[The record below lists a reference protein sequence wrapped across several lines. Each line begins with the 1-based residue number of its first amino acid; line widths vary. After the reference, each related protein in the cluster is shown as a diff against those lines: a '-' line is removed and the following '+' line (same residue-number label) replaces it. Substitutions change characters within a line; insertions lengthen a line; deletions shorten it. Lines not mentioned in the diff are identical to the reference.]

1 MNTELPLKGKRILIT
16 RAKEQAK
23 VFASKIE
30 KAGGVAI
37 TTPLLQFKAS
47 EPGQECIKEKLQKLS
62 TYDCIVFT
70 SGNGVTFFK
79 YFLDHWSIPVSALEN
94 VKIASVGR
102 KTSKQLK
109 EIGLLVS
116 IIPEEFVAERLVK
129 AISSNI
135 KVGSKVLV
143 VHGNLSR
150 PILVETLKYKGF
162 DVTDL
167 VVYETLH
174 NLQEQEKL
182 TELILNNQ
190 LDFITFTS
198 SSTVDSFMKVL
209 DTSELTHRLTKTTF
223 ICIGPITYNTLKEYG
238 YEALVPKT
246 YTTDDML
253 KSMVESLKNKGGS

>member
-1 MNTELPLKGKRILIT
+1 MNTELPLKGKRVLIT

-23 VFASKIE
+23 DFANKIE

-37 TTPLLQFKAS
+37 TTPLLQFKAN
-47 EPGQECIKEKLQKLS
+47 EIGQKLIKETLQKLP

-79 YFLDHWSIPVSALEN
+79 HFLDQWSIPVSMLKN
-94 VKIASVGR
+94 LKIASVGR
-102 KTSKQLK
+102 KTSQQLD
-109 EIGLLVS
+109 EIGISVT
-116 IIPEEFVAERLVK
+116 IIPEEFVAERLAK
-129 AISSNI
+129 EISSNLSE
-135 KVGSKVLV
+135 GAKVLV
-143 VHGNLSR
+143 IHGNLSR
-150 PILVETLKYKGF
+150 PILVETLKSKGF

-174 NLQEQEKL
+174 NLQEQEKIKK
-182 TELILNNQ
+182 LIFKNQ

-209 DTSELTHRLTKTTF
+209 DTSELADHLNKTTF
-223 ICIGPITYNTLKEYG
+223 ICIGPITYKTLKEYG
-238 YEALVPKT
+238 YEALVPKN

-253 KSMVESLKNKGGS
+253 NCMLESLKTKGGY